1 MAQKGTPLSGDQ
13 LPPGGVRFFTVLIHY
28 LRPIPEVDQVAPRH
42 RAYLGEIFNKG
53 LLVASGPLVPRTGGI
68 LWMRADSREEIE
80 RIVEEDPYAR
90 EKIATFQ
97 ILEFDPKTLLP
108 ALLA

>member
-13 LPPGGVRFFTVLIHY
+13 LPPGGDRFFTVLIHY
-28 LRPIPEVDQVAPRH
+28 LRPIPEMGQVGPKH

-53 LLVASGPLVPRTGGI
+53 FLVASGPLVPRTGGI
-68 LWMRADSREEIE
+68 LWMRANSREEIE
-80 RIVEEDPYAR
+80 RIVEGDPYAQA
-90 EKIATFQ
+90 KIATFQ

-108 ALLA
+108 ALHP